1 MSSPKPF
8 AELPAGCPP
17 HRLST
22 TLKFEPPLDWLATL
36 GCLTPRAI
44 PGVEVVGDS
53 TYSRTLSTEGGAF
66 GLLRVTA
73 GAKDELAVELAT
85 NAEVKASGLTR
96 ALRRLFDLDADLVAI
111 ARHFEKDKLIGPLAY
126 KRPGI
131 RIPGCWD
138 PFELTIRVNLG
149 QQVSVPG
156 ATRLTGRVVRLHCQ
170 PLFEQVG
177 IPGLTHSF
185 PPPQALV
192 GADLAAPVGLS
203 RTRARSI
210 SGLAAAVASDPS
222 LLADQGELD
231 DVVARLVALP
241 GIGPRTANYVAMRGL
256 RKDDAFPESD
266 LGLLRAATKPG
277 RERLK
282 PSELLRLAERWR
294 PLRGYA
300 AMHLWLSATG

>member
-22 TLKFEPPLDWLATL
+22 TLKFEPPLDWHATL

-53 TYSRTLSTEGGAF
+53 TYSRTLSTEGAF

-111 ARHFEKDKLIGPLAY
+111 ARHFDKDKLIGPLVH

-138 PFELTIRVNLG
+138 PFELTIRVILG

-156 ATRLTGRVVRLHCQ
+156 ATTLTGRVVRLHGE
-170 PLFEQVG
+170 PLFEQAG
-177 IPGLTHSF
+177 IPGLTHAF

-192 GADLAAPVGLS
+192 LP
-203 RTRARSI
+203 RTRVRSI
-210 SGLAAAVASDPS
+210 SGLAAAVSRAIILFSPTKASSTMSSRDSWPCP
-222 LLADQGELD
+222 A
-231 DVVARLVALP
+231 
-241 GIGPRTANYVAMRGL
+241 
-256 RKDDAFPESD
+256 SD
-266 LGLLRAATKPG
+266 LGPPTTWRCAACERTMRFWKATSACCG
-277 RERLK
+277 RP
-282 PSELLRLAERWR
+282 PSPAE
-294 PLRGYA
+294 
-300 AMHLWLSATG
+300 SA

>member
-22 TLKFEPPLDWLATL
+22 TLKFEPPLDWHATL

-53 TYSRTLSTEGGAF
+53 TYSRTLSTEGAF

-111 ARHFEKDKLIGPLAY
+111 ARHFDKDKLIGPLVH

-138 PFELTIRVNLG
+138 PFELTIRVILG
-149 QQVSVPG
+149 QQVLVPG
-156 ATRLTGRVVRLHCQ
+156 G
-170 PLFEQVG
+170 
-177 IPGLTHSF
+177 
-185 PPPQALV
+185 
-192 GADLAAPVGLS
+192 
-203 RTRARSI
+203 
-210 SGLAAAVASDPS
+210 
-222 LLADQGELD
+222 
-231 DVVARLVALP
+231 
-241 GIGPRTANYVAMRGL
+241 
-256 RKDDAFPESD
+256 
-266 LGLLRAATKPG
+266 
-277 RERLK
+277 
-282 PSELLRLAERWR
+282 
-294 PLRGYA
+294 
-300 AMHLWLSATG
+300 